1 MPDCHTN
8 VKTDARDRVEV
19 EIIKMGREGL
29 DSAVGAT
36 LGKCVLDVWEVERLG
51 DGVTQALQEV
61 SLRQRG
67 RVGE

>member
-1 MPDCHTN
+1 MLDCHTN
-8 VKTDARDRVEV
+8 VKTDAQDQAEV
-19 EIIKMGREGL
+19 EIIKMSRDGL
-29 DSAVGAT
+29 DSEVGTT

-51 DGVTQALQEV
+51 DGVTQALREV